1 MLKNLKLIFIHGVS
15 ATRTDYAQVLFE
27 NVLSACHQRLEAEG
41 KSSAA
46 IESTLEHV
54 VSHQI
59 LWANFTQDLTN
70 RYDQLAY
77 PNTPLFWGK
86 LTRPL
91 DPLMI
96 QILEYVK
103 DKGDVGT
110 GLENILAGVDAEFQ
124 RIFKYKDI
132 GEDPAPHEGH
142 NAIVVAHS
150 LGTVIAFDYIWG
162 FRKTHAL
169 NHRIKLH
176 SFITMGSPIPI
187 FTSAMGHPDSDIKLP
202 ASVGNWTNIRS
213 PRDGVARPLQPFF
226 RNLAIQDH
234 LVSTRFLPIAAHN
247 AYWTNRATANIIADQ
262 VLAAL
267 G

>member
-46 IESTLEHV
+46 
-54 VSHQI
+54 
-59 LWANFTQDLTN
+59 
-70 RYDQLAY
+70 
-77 PNTPLFWGK
+77 
-86 LTRPL
+86 
-91 DPLMI
+91 
-96 QILEYVK
+96 
-103 DKGDVGT
+103 
-110 GLENILAGVDAEFQ
+110 
-124 RIFKYKDI
+124 
-132 GEDPAPHEGH
+132 
-142 NAIVVAHS
+142 
-150 LGTVIAFDYIWG
+150 IAFDYIWG